1 MKKMI
6 VVAMVLVL
14 AGCTDAEKAR
24 WGALGEEAEI
34 VCYSG
39 NAVIFSDES
48 TGKVMDGEGNG
59 LAFRSKSS
67 GKYVRTYADC
77 IVTEK

>member
-1 MKKMI
+1 MKKMLM
-6 VVAMVLVL
+6 VAMVLAL

-24 WGALGEEAEI
+24 WGALGEEAEV

-39 NAVIFSDES
+39 NAVIFRDES